1 MVYTRYVPSKDN
13 PADEPSRG
21 TYPPIA
27 HLMPNIPIPPELHEF
42 ITDFDTEFPA
52 TSSGQHLPTNVLS
65 KPQRVLSDNE
75 RASINAELDRRGED
89 FLAGS
94 SHS

>member
-1 MVYTRYVPSKDN
+1 
-13 PADEPSRG
+13 
-21 TYPPIA
+21 
-27 HLMPNIPIPPELHEF
+27 MPNIPIPPELHEF
-42 ITDFDTEFPA
+42 ITDFDTEFPV

-94 SHS
+94 SHG